1 MILPPPCV
9 VRLAGGGSLR
19 LGDRTLVMAVV
30 NITPDSFAERQPS
43 IDASRAVDLAQ
54 AAEAQGADLLDV
66 GAESTRPGASV
77 VPVEEELRRLLPV
90 LRAVA
95 PRIRIPISVDTRKA
109 PVARAAIDA
118 GAGIVND
125 VSGLMYDPALG
136 DLVAAAGA
144 GLILMHTRG
153 TPDDMYRG
161 AIYGD
166 VVAEVRR
173 ELAEAMARAARAGV
187 PDEALV
193 LDPGIG
199 FAKRAEHSH
208 EVLARLGELRS
219 LGRPLLVGPSRK
231 SFLHAA
237 GAAQAPAERDWATA
251 AAVTASIMGGAQIVR
266 VHAVAEMV
274 QVVRVADEI
283 RRAAARAAGRG

>member
-1 MILPPPCV
+1 

-43 IDASRAVDLAQ
+43 IDAFRAVDLAQ
-54 AAEAQGADLLDV
+54 AAEAQGADLLDL
-66 GAESTRPGASV
+66 GAESTRPGAGV

-95 PRIRIPISVDTRKA
+95 PRVRIPISVDTRKA
-109 PVARAAIDA
+109 PVAGAAIDA

-136 DLVAAAGA
+136 GVVAAAGA
-144 GLILMHTRG
+144 GLVLMHTRG
-153 TPDDMYRG
+153 TPDDMYLG
-161 AIYGD
+161 ATYGD
-166 VVAEVRR
+166 VVGEVRR
-173 ELAEAMARAARAGV
+173 ELAEAMARAARAGI

-199 FAKRAEHSH
+199 FAKRAEHSY
-208 EVLARLGELRS
+208 EVLARLDELKP

-231 SFLHAA
+231 SFLEAA
-237 GAAQAPAERDWATA
+237 GAARAPADRDWATA

-274 QVVRVADEI
+274 QVARIADEI
-283 RRAAARAAGRG
+283 RRAAARANGQAR